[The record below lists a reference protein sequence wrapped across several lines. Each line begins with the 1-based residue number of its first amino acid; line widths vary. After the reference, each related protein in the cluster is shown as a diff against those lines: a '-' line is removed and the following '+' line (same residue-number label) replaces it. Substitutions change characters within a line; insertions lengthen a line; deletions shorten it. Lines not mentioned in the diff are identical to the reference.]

1 MLPGVSDG
9 DDDEFEMGVEDVAVD
24 GADVMDNNVGI
35 QQDVLTPAEAN
46 RKFFLKKLFIFRLGL
61 ISIFFVLIPRQSTD
75 RL

>member
-1 MLPGVSDG
+1 MLLPGVSDG

-46 RKFFLKKLFIFRLGL
+46 RKFFFKKALYF
-61 ISIFFVLIPRQSTD
+61 SIGTYFHFFCVNP
-75 RL
+75 